1 MRYSLIT
8 LAFTAINANAA
19 VAVAP
24 DGAKIQPEFTT
35 CEYLECGHYVSSKF
49 YMQERYLSGGAVRG
63 ETFFANPSTERTYKT
78 AFKPNKILSIYN
90 HTTGQFYRPG
100 EDYIETSSGFAIPDG
115 SKIKFAP
122 EGFVESIS
130 PDDQK
135 NYGVRLTTEYQGYQ
149 YSVDYLTAEKFK
161 TESYGSLGNFS
172 KKLGSQPV
180 SITFFGDSI
189 TDGAN
194 ATGSDAPPHQP
205 GYAGLIAARLSEL
218 YPMLIKSRNN
228 SVGGW
233 SAINA
238 TASVE
243 YRVNDRP
250 SDLVI
255 LAFGMNDGGGYSPKE
270 YRKHLKYVIDAIRA
284 KQPDTAILLVS
295 PTRANPA
302 SIIQK
307 PEYIDG
313 YIPELA
319 ALAKEYKSVAT
330 VNMTAVW
337 DRLLLNKNYYDIT
350 GNGLNHPNDFGH
362 RIIAEV
368 VLNAILEP

>member
-1 MRYSLIT
+1 MRYGLTALLLIS
-8 LAFTAINANAA
+8 INAAA
-19 VAVAP
+19 AVAP
-24 DGAKIQPEFTT
+24 DGAKIQPNFTT

-49 YMQERYLSGGAVRG
+49 YMQEKYLSQGIIRG
-63 ETFFANPSTERTYKT
+63 ETFFANPSAERNYKT
-78 AFKPNKILSIYN
+78 AFKPNKIISIYN
-90 HTTGQFYRPG
+90 HTTGQFYQPG
-100 EDYIETSSGFAIPDG
+100 EDYIETSSGFSIPND

-122 EGFVESIS
+122 EGFVENVS

-149 YSVDYLTAEKFK
+149 YSVDYSTSETFK
-161 TESYGSLGNFS
+161 SERYGSLGNLS
-172 KKLGSQPV
+172 NKLGRNPV

-194 ATGSDAPPHQP
+194 ATGTDAPPYQP
-205 GYAGLIAARLSEL
+205 GYAGLIAARLNEL
-218 YPMLIKSRNN
+218 YPLHVKYRNN

-243 YRVNDRP
+243 YRVNDQP
-250 SDLVI
+250 SDLVV
-255 LAFGMNDGGGYSPKE
+255 LAFGMNDGGGYTAEE
-270 YRKHLKYVIDAIRA
+270 YRKNLKYVIDAIRA

-302 SIIQK
+302 SFIQK
-307 PEYIDG
+307 TEYVDG
-313 YIPELA
+313 YFKELA
-319 ALAKEYKSVAT
+319 SLTKEYKSVAA
-330 VNMTAVW
+330 VNVTAVW
-337 DRLLLNKNYYDIT
+337 DRLLVRKNYYDLT

-368 VLNAILEP
+368 VLGAILEP